1 MNICIILNG
10 EIKDYKATK
19 KIVNNNYDYIICAD
33 GGSNHAYKM
42 EIIPDYI
49 IGDLDSSNDNVI
61 EYFRG
66 CDVIFEK
73 FPSKKNETDTEL
85 CIYLANKLGATKID
99 FIGALGGRVDHMLA
113 NVSLLYYVRNMNIIP
128 RILTEREEMYVA
140 INEEVIIKGKVKDT
154 LSVIPL
160 GGDANGV
167 TLSGF
172 EYPLDNYNMKYG
184 LPLGIS
190 NIMLE
195 DKCSIKV
202 NKGSLLIVRNK

>member
-10 EIKDYKATK
+10 EIKDYEATK
-19 KIVNNNYDYIICAD
+19 RIVKNNYDYIICAD

-42 EIIPDYI
+42 EIVPNYI
-49 IGDLDSSNDNVI
+49 IGDLDSADTNVI
-61 EYFRG
+61 EYFRSHN
-66 CDVIFEK
+66 VIFEK

-85 CIYLANKLGATKID
+85 CIYQANKLGATKID

-113 NVSLLYYVRNMNIIP
+113 NVSLLYCIRNMNIVP
-128 RILTEREEMYVA
+128 RILTESEEMYIA
-140 INEEVIIKGKVKDT
+140 IDEEVIIEGKVKDT

-172 EYPLDNYNMKYG
+172 EYPLNNYNMKYG

-190 NIMLE
+190 NIMLA
-195 DKCSIKV
+195 DKCSVKV